1 VTTRVLVVDDQ
12 ELLRDS
18 FRILID
24 AEPDL
29 SVVGEAADGAQ
40 AVAMAAE
47 TAPEVVVM
55 DIRMPV
61 MDGLEATRLITAG
74 RPDSC
79 PRVLIL
85 TTFDLDELVFR
96 ALRAGAS
103 GFALKSRP
111 LEELLAAIR
120 VVAGGEALLAPSVTS
135 RLVARFAKEP
145 EPGAFDQ
152 PSRELGDLTARERE
166 VLAAI
171 ARGLSN
177 TEIAQRLH
185 LSMPTV
191 KTHIGRILAKLGARD
206 RAQLVI
212 AAYESGL
219 VKPG

>member
-12 ELLRDS
+12 KLLRDS

-24 AEPDL
+24 AELDL
-29 SVVGEAADGAQ
+29 TVIGEAADGAQ
-40 AVAMAAE
+40 AVAIAAE
-47 TAPEVVVM
+47 TAPDVVVM

-74 RPDSC
+74 QPAAG

-85 TTFDLDELVFR
+85 TTFDVDDLVFR

-111 LEELLAAIR
+111 LDELLAAIR
-120 VVAGGEALLAPSVTS
+120 VVAAGEALLAPSVTR

-145 EPGAFDQ
+145 GAFEES
-152 PSRELGDLTARERE
+152 PRELEILTSRERE

-171 ARGLSN
+171 ARGRSN
-177 TEIAQRLH
+177 TEIAERLH
-185 LSMPTV
+185 LSVPTV